1 MMTTLQA
8 TAEPSQSASPD
19 AVLATA
25 LSEAEL
31 NQMLGQLGGGG
42 TARRGLLSRFAA
54 LYERIREHELH
65 LYNAVDVNPKFK
77 THHLQAQPWQTDLLR
92 RTWSQL
98 RQRLTEHPLRVHV
111 EPPDNSP
118 SARQAADH
126 LEHVLEEGLRQVE
139 ERSHLSLQA
148 DLGYG
153 QVCLCFGV
161 LHWQMAPQRLPRPP
175 AREQRGSPPELPQ
188 ERRRFRRAR
197 SEDGPSLPW
206 IETEESRQDRDR
218 RRQAAS
224 GFPWNVEVIRP
235 DQFAFLEDPGSANG
249 LGLAIVLREAD
260 FFDYR
265 ERLREQDRL
274 ELRITSIAGEPRLLV
289 GRGGDAGSGR
299 TPLEPLADQPSGA
312 RWPDRLRV
320 ASVWTRN
327 EYYELAA
334 VEGHIGRTQR
344 SGQPPRH
351 EWTLIKSHPHP
362 YEMPPFAIAEA
373 DTNDHPDIVRRW
385 EPTMEGIY
393 RAKPGYDY
401 ERSLGRYL
409 AEQTAIPIYWIQL
422 ANGDWKTDGDGNRVE
437 LTADL
442 AELQSLPEGASLH
455 RVQFGVDPAF
465 VEFLRMSHDE
475 LLAAAPDSGAV
486 ERGEIGP
493 TTQPH
498 TLNLLLGSRNL
509 QVQQLKR
516 AQVGAVR
523 TMLRNMALVMS
534 KPLAEGGFGT
544 PIWVFAK
551 AANGRRQRRE
561 TVCVEPAQIPS
572 LDIDVWI
579 DPYSA
584 AQRIAVQEHGR
595 ARLND
600 PLDPLDQRAYL
611 EQYVGEERAEQ
622 VLARHRHWRLEQAQF
637 EREIAAL
644 RGDQPHRSAKDGGPQ
659 PPASGRLQGH
669 LAPLGRLT
677 SIDDE
682 RTANP

>member
-1 MMTTLQA
+1 MT
-8 TAEPSQSASPD
+8 
-19 AVLATA
+19 VLAHESPMAAEDSPSAGAILATT
-25 LSEAEL
+25 LSEADL
-31 NQMLGQLGGGG
+31 NHMLGQLGGG
-42 TARRGLLSRFAA
+42 RSGLGALSRFSA
-54 LYERIREHELH
+54 LHRRIREREAH
-65 LYNAVDVNPKFK
+65 LYNTREVNPRFEAP
-77 THHLQAQPWQTDLLR
+77 HLKAEPWQTDLPR

-111 EPPDNSP
+111 EPPDDSP
-118 SARQAADH
+118 TARQAADN
-126 LEHVLEEGLRQVE
+126 LEHVLELGLRQIE

-161 LHWQMAPQRLPRPP
+161 LHWQRAADRLPSLP
-175 AREQRGSPPELPQ
+175 AREQRGSRPESPE

-206 IETEESRQDRDR
+206 IETEASRTERDR
-218 RRQAAS
+218 QRQAAA
-224 GFPWNVEVIRP
+224 GFPWDVEVIRP
-235 DQFAFLEDPGSANG
+235 DQFAFVEDHGSGNG
-249 LGLAIVLREAD
+249 LGLAVVLREVGM
-260 FFDYR
+260 FEYR
-265 ERLREQDRL
+265 ERLREQDGL
-274 ELRITSIAGEPRLLV
+274 ELRMSAIAGERSLAIARAV
-289 GRGGDAGSGR
+289 EA
-299 TPLEPLADQPSGA
+299 PLPEEPSGA
-312 RWPDRLRV
+312 GWGERVRV
-320 ASVWTRN
+320 ASLWTRH

-334 VEGHIGRTQR
+334 LDGAETSR
-344 SGQPPRH
+344 SRGADGKLRH

-373 DTNDHPDIVRRW
+373 DTNDHPDMVRRW

-409 AEQTAIPIYWIQL
+409 AEQTAIPLYWVQL
-422 ANGDWKTDGDGNRVE
+422 ADGTFETDDDDHRIE
-437 LTADL
+437 LTPDA
-442 AELQSLPEGASLH
+442 ARVHTLPEGASLH
-455 RVQFGVDPAF
+455 RVEFQVDPAF

-475 LLAAAPDSGAV
+475 LIAAAPDSGSV

-498 TLNLLLGSRNL
+498 TLNLLLGSRSL

-516 AQVGAVR
+516 AQTKAACV
-523 TMLRNMALVMS
+523 MLRNMALVMS
-534 KPLAEGGFGT
+534 KPLAAGGFGA

-551 AANGRRQRRE
+551 GAHGRLKRRE
-561 TVCVEPAQIPS
+561 TVCVEPSAIPS

-611 EQYVGEERAEQ
+611 EQYIGEEHAEQ
-622 VLARHRHWRLEQAQF
+622 VLSRHRQWRLEQARF
-637 EREIAAL
+637 ERELGTI
-644 RGDQPHRSAKDGGPQ
+644 RGEESSEHSANGQQHVPT
-659 PPASGRLQGH
+659 SSRMSGH

-677 SIDDE
+677 AADDD
-682 RTANP
+682 RTVNP